1 MIRQYYTAQHIQ
13 SSVRTMLA
21 ALRETGAI
29 HARTFASVLK
39 VLSMKT
45 QAAEQVA
52 QLQAQHDEMQSLKQ
66 TLESAITDRDASQ
79 RSVAELSET
88 NRNELAQQRDTAKK
102 LQQTATDA
110 QTKLSQLQS
119 DRAEEVQL
127 AEAQTEA
134 ACKHRQ
140 EVSDVRAQLK
150 KAEKEVASL
159 EDTRTHLQQQLGE
172 RTIVLG
178 QKAHQ
183 IAHLTAQLNEARA
196 LSSSSPGLGEPSLPF
211 CVGVWRIVSFSHH
224 ASLHL

>member
-1 MIRQYYTAQHIQ
+1 
-13 SSVRTMLA
+13 
-21 ALRETGAI
+21 
-29 HARTFASVLK
+29 
-39 VLSMKT
+39 MKT

-66 TLESAITDRDASQ
+66 TLESAMTDRDASQ

-110 QTKLSQLQS
+110 QTELSQLQS

-134 ACKHRQ
+134 ACRHRQ

-196 LSSSSPGLGEPSLPF
+196 LSSSSPGLGEPSLSF
-211 CVGVWRIVSFSHH
+211 CVGAFWRTVSLSHC
-224 ASLHL
+224 ASLHLLKDRKVALMSCTTLNRFYVE

>member
-1 MIRQYYTAQHIQ
+1 
-13 SSVRTMLA
+13 
-21 ALRETGAI
+21 
-29 HARTFASVLK
+29 
-39 VLSMKT
+39 MKT

-66 TLESAITDRDASQ
+66 TLESAMTDRDASQ

-110 QTKLSQLQS
+110 QTELSQLQS

-196 LSSSSPGLGEPSLPF
+196 LSSSSPGLGEPSLSF
-211 CVGVWRIVSFSHH
+211 CVGAFGRTVSLSHR
-224 ASLHL
+224 ASLHLFKSCIDVLYHPQLFLC